1 MLSGISARG
10 GAFTGQA
17 VEPWVAAVQPGC
29 DQMSPVIV
37 EGNAVSQD
45 QSAKIQA
52 AADRV
57 LELAEEVEASGEA
70 TIGGTDLERRLAA
83 LRGWIDGVKAVV
95 VNPALGRVTLIHENG
110 RESTISSA
118 ELPFLMSVPV
128 KDRPDA

>member
-1 MLSGISARG
+1 M
-10 GAFTGQA
+10 
-17 VEPWVAAVQPGC
+17 
-29 DQMSPVIV
+29 
-37 EGNAVSQD
+37 SQD